1 MRRLIHLSDL
11 HFGRDRPE
19 LLEPLIAAVNDLE
32 PDAIAISGDLTQR
45 ARRRQFAAAAS
56 FVARLR
62 APCLIVPGN
71 HDVPLDRPFSRI
83 FRPWMR
89 YREAFGTDLQ
99 PIWQDDEMILVGVN
113 SVNPLA
119 WQRGWIARRALRRI
133 RATLANAPRHARRVI
148 VMHHPL
154 EHLPDE
160 TKALTRGASR
170 AVDALAAAGAD
181 VVLSGHL
188 HSWRAEAFAHREGRA
203 GVVQVQAGTGLSN
216 RLRGEENDFNLL
228 TVTASEIEVTRHV
241 AAHGATAFKPAAT
254 ARFRLGDA
262 GWAGFAAAE
271 PARREPL
278 APRGTDA

>member
-1 MRRLIHLSDL
+1 MRRLVHLSDL

-19 LLEPLIAAVNDLE
+19 LLEPLIEAVNRLA

-45 ARRRQFAAAAS
+45 ARRRQFAAAAG

-71 HDVPLDRPFSRI
+71 HDVPLDRPFSRL
-83 FRPWMR
+83 FRPWRR
-89 YREAFGTDLQ
+89 YREAFGADLQ
-99 PIWQDDEMILVGVN
+99 PIWRDPEMILIGVN
-113 SVNPLA
+113 TVNPLS
-119 WQRGWIARRALRRI
+119 WQRGWIARRALGRI
-133 RATLANAPRHARRVI
+133 RRTLADAPRDLVRVI

-160 TKALTRGASR
+160 RKALTRGASR

-188 HSWRAEAFAHREGRA
+188 HSWRAEPFAHREGRA

-228 TVTASEIEVTRHV
+228 TFLPSEIQVERHV
-241 AAHGATAFKPAAT
+241 AAEGSTRFDRAAT
-254 ARFRLGDA
+254 AHFRLGDA
-262 GWAGFAAAE
+262 GWAGIDAA
-271 PARREPL
+271 PARARDPL
-278 APRGTDA
+278 APRGADA